1 VTVAWGP
8 FGVTL
13 VTVKKSWV
21 SGRERRSHE
30 VHVGEFAAMD
40 EAVRQ
45 ALAALGK
52 EKSDEHRH
60 AVIVGPER
68 NGSRRHEATVDH
80 PDLGGAVHKVA
91 VPGPPAAAKPDVSPA
106 VSPAV
111 LPDDDIRPDAD

>member
-21 SGRERRSHE
+21 SGKDKTTHE

-40 EAVRQ
+40 EAVKQ
-45 ALAALGK
+45 AAAALGN
-52 EKSDEHRH
+52 EKADEDRH

-68 NGSRRHEATVDH
+68 DGVRKLEATVDH
-80 PDLGGAVHKVA
+80 PDFGGTVRK
-91 VPGPPAAAKPDVSPA
+91 AAKPKAKPLAAPA
-106 VSPAV
+106 ERV
-111 LPDDDIRPDAD
+111 DGIEPDAD

>member
-8 FGVTL
+8 FGVTI
-13 VTVKKSWV
+13 VTVKKSWL
-21 SGRERRSHE
+21 SDHDKTSHE

-52 EKSDEHRH
+52 EKANEHRH

-68 NGSRRHEATVDH
+68 NGARKHEATVDH
-80 PDLGGAVHKVA
+80 PEFGGEVHRA
-91 VPGPPAAAKPDVSPA
+91 GAAKPAPSDDADDA
-106 VSPAV
+106 V
-111 LPDDDIRPDAD
+111 DDIAAADD

>member
-8 FGVTL
+8 FGVTI
-13 VTVKKSWV
+13 VTVKKSWL
-21 SGRERRSHE
+21 SEHAKTSHE

-52 EKSDEHRH
+52 EKANRHRH

-68 NGSRRHEATVDH
+68 DGIRKHEATVDH
-80 PDLGGAVHKVA
+80 PDLGGAVHRTPA
-91 VPGPPAAAKPDVSPA
+91 PAAATKSTAA
-106 VSPAV
+106 V
-111 LPDDDIRPDAD
+111 DDGIAAADD

>member
-13 VTVKKSWV
+13 VTVKKSWI
-21 SGRERRSHE
+21 SGNEKHSHE

-40 EAVRQ
+40 EAVRR

-52 EKSDEHRH
+52 EEADEHRH

-68 NGSRRHEATVDH
+68 NGTRRHEATVDH
-80 PDLGGAVHKVA
+80 PDLGGAVHR
-91 VPGPPAAAKPDVSPA
+91 AAAPASPAPLKGHVSP
-106 VSPAV
+106 V
-111 LPDDDIRPDAD
+111 DDIEPDAD

>member
-8 FGVTL
+8 FGVTV

-21 SGRERRSHE
+21 SGKEKHSHE

-45 ALAALGK
+45 ALVALSK
-52 EKSDEHRH
+52 EKADEHRH
-60 AVIVGPER
+60 AIIVGPER

-80 PDLGGAVHKVA
+80 PEFGGHVHKSA
-91 VPGPPAAAKPDVSPA
+91 PPPPPAPLKSRVSP
-106 VSPAV
+106 
-111 LPDDDIRPDAD
+111 DDEIGPDAD